1 MVIRIIF
8 KVITGKFFFLSKN
21 SPQDYLSLTDD
32 FYIILTRWAL
42 SEMRIINQK
51 EPWYFGFNFGGGVE
65 KRGEEM
71 LSEVKFYTRLGR
83 EERQARKVIL
93 NLLWKQM
100 TTLFSKKI
108 ILKVEKR
115 RKNIKW
121 ELNLQLDEDR
131 ARGHLVT
138 FNEFKFRP
146 KQVIEWPCW

>member
-1 MVIRIIF
+1 
-8 KVITGKFFFLSKN
+8 
-21 SPQDYLSLTDD
+21 
-32 FYIILTRWAL
+32 
-42 SEMRIINQK
+42 
-51 EPWYFGFNFGGGVE
+51 
-65 KRGEEM
+65 M

-93 NLLWKQM
+93 NLLWKQMTTLCLLWKQM

-138 FNEFKFRP
+138 FNEFKFGP